1 MDDVTAI
8 NVHRFGAGLLVELIG
23 EGADGEVAVR
33 SFEFEWADG
42 DRTQV
47 RPVGGIAPE
56 EARLI
61 EDRLVA
67 AGYEVDHEVDPG
79 TRSRSRGEHSGTVSH

>member
-1 MDDVTAI
+1 MDSVTAI

-23 EGADGEVAVR
+23 EGPDGEVAVR

-42 DRTQV
+42 DRTLV
-47 RPVGGIAPE
+47 RPVGGLAAD

-67 AGYEVDHEVDPG
+67 AGYEVDTGPDHRLP
-79 TRSRSRGEHSGTVSH
+79 SRGPHERSGTVSH